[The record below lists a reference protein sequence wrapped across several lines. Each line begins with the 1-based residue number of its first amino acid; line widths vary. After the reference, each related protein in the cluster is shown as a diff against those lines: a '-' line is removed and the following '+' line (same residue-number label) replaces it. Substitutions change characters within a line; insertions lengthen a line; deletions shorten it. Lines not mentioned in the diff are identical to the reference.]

1 MAPEG
6 EAQVL
11 RDLVSTHRN
20 LCCDTF
26 EAALEVSGF
35 TQVQNFLP
43 CVASPDKALE
53 VSGFTQVQSDCAPM
67 NSQDVLWRYLV
78 LHRYKTKEKLMY

>member
-20 LCCDTF
+20 LCCDAF
-26 EAALEVSGF
+26 EALKVSGL
-35 TQVQNFLP
+35 TQVQNER
-43 CVASPDKALE
+43 KI
-53 VSGFTQVQSDCAPM
+53 
-67 NSQDVLWRYLV
+67 DVLNLYGLEKSAFAQIQFAV
-78 LHRYKTKEKLMY
+78 LEILI